1 MAEPPDM
8 RGAALDIA
16 RSDVDLSLCFLA
28 IFDQGMN
35 GFSANRTIGE
45 FIAEAKP

>member
-1 MAEPPDM
+1 VAEDESMTEPPDM

-28 IFDQGMN
+28 IFDQGMIVLGQYN
-35 GFSANRTIGE
+35 DR
-45 FIAEAKP
+45 